1 MSETKPKK
9 FVFKTKAALPNGTP
23 VPVVATPKTAEDA
36 TKAALAIVLNHTA
49 ETFHGIVNAISEHY
63 KLDKDEMMRVV
74 VNHPSFKEGV
84 VDPVL
89 NDLGFL
95 GLNTPAPEAPDAP
108 QAVKPK
114 KFVIKKK

>member
-23 VPVVATPKTAEDA
+23 VPIVEKPKTAEDA
-36 TKAALAIVLNHTA
+36 TKAVLAIVLNHTA

-63 KLDKDEMMRVV
+63 KLDKDEMMSVV
-74 VNHPSFKEGV
+74 INHPSFKEGV

-95 GLNTPAPEAPDAP
+95 GLNASGAPEPVEPA
-108 QAVKPK
+108 KPTK

>member
-23 VPVVATPKTAEDA
+23 VPVVEKPKTAEDA
-36 TKAALAIVLNHTA
+36 TKAVLAIVLNHTA

-63 KLDKDEMMRVV
+63 KLDKDEMMSVV

-95 GLNTPAPEAPDAP
+95 GLNACDAEV
-108 QAVKPK
+108 AKPTK